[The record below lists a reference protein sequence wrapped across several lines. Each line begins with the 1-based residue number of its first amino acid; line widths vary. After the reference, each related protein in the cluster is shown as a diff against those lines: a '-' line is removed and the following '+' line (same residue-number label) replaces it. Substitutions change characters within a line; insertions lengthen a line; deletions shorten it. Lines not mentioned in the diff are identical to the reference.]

1 MMKAA
6 FTTGY
11 GGPEKIEY
19 AEDLPKPQ
27 LADEDHVMIKVAAA
41 SLNPIDGVRNRGYLR
56 FLVSDK
62 HPHIFGYDVA
72 GVVEDAGPKADGFS
86 VGDRV
91 YSRIP
96 LGPQGTVAE
105 YVSVKGEF
113 VSLAPS
119 NVSLSDASSF
129 PLVGLAV
136 VQAFRAGNL
145 KNGQT
150 IFISKGAGG
159 VGTFAIQL
167 AKHVYGCHVITTA
180 TEDKAQ
186 LLRDL
191 GADVVIDYT
200 KVNFRQVVKNV
211 DFSFDVSNE
220 PYAHAAITKRGGYVV
235 ALRGIPSP
243 EAIHDTFNYEVPF
256 VLAKAL
262 KVVNVTAY
270 AIRRLYGVQYHAFS
284 GRPSGADLA
293 EIKEYI
299 EKGQIKPVIDTMF
312 DIRNSRQ
319 AMEKVEGG
327 HSTGKVVVRVDTSV
341 DM

>member
-1 MMKAA
+1 MKAA

-11 GGPEKIEY
+11 GGPNKIEY
-19 AEDLPKPQ
+19 SEDLRKTQ
-27 LADEDHVMIKVAAA
+27 LQDEDHVLIKVAAA
-41 SLNPIDGVRNRGYLR
+41 SLNPIDGIRNRGYLR
-56 FLVSDK
+56 FLVADK
-62 HPHIFGYDVA
+62 HPHVFGYDVA
-72 GVVEDAGPKADGFS
+72 GVVEEAGPKANGFNT
-86 VGDRV
+86 GDRV

-96 LGPQGTVAE
+96 VGPQGTVAE
-105 YVSVKGEF
+105 YVSVKSEY
-113 VSLAPS
+113 VAVAPS

-145 KNGQT
+145 QKGQT
-150 IFISKGAGG
+150 VFISKGAGG

-180 TEDKAQ
+180 TESKAQ

-200 KVNFRQVVKNV
+200 KVSFRTVVKNV

-220 PYAHAAITKRGGYVV
+220 PYAHAAVTKRGGYVV

-256 VLAKAL
+256 VLARAL

-270 AIRRLYGVQYHAFS
+270 GVRRLYGVEYHAFS
-284 GRPSGADLA
+284 GRPSGEDLA
-293 EIKEYI
+293 EIRGYI
-299 EKGQIKPVIDTMF
+299 EAGKIRPVIDTMF
-312 DIRNSRQ
+312 DIRNARQ

-327 HSTGKVVVRVDTSV
+327 HATGKVVVRVDPGV
-341 DM
+341 DV

>member
-19 AEDLPKPQ
+19 AEDLPKT
-27 LADEDHVMIKVAAA
+27 LLGAEDHVRIKVAAA
-41 SLNPIDGVRNRGYLR
+41 SLNPIDGIRNRGYLR

-62 HPHIFGYDVA
+62 HPHVFGYDVA
-72 GVVEDAGPKADGFS
+72 GVVESVGPNAGGFN

-96 LGPQGTVAE
+96 VGPHGTVAE
-105 YVSVKGEF
+105 YVSVKSEF
-113 VSLAPS
+113 VALAPS
-119 NVSLSDASSF
+119 NVSLSDASSL

-136 VQAFRAGNL
+136 VQAFRVGNL
-145 KNGQT
+145 QKGQT

-180 TEDKAQ
+180 TEAKAQ

-200 KVNFRQVVKNV
+200 KVSFRTVVKNV
-211 DFSFDVSNE
+211 DFSFDVTKE
-220 PYAHAAITKRGGYVV
+220 PYAHAAVTKRGGSVV

-243 EAIHDTFNYEVPF
+243 EAIHDTFNYEPPF
-256 VLAKAL
+256 VIARML
-262 KVVNVTAY
+262 KVVNVAAY
-270 AIRRLYGVQYHAFS
+270 VIRRLYGVEYHAFS
-284 GRPSGADLA
+284 GRASGADLA
-293 EIKEYI
+293 EITKYVE
-299 EKGQIKPVIDTMF
+299 EGKIKPVIDTMF
-312 DIRNSRQ
+312 DIRNARQ
-319 AMEKVEGG
+319 AMEKVESG
-327 HSTGKVVVRVDTSV
+327 HATGKVVVRVDTSV
-341 DM
+341 DL

>member
-19 AEDLPKPQ
+19 AEDLPKT
-27 LADEDHVMIKVAAA
+27 LIGAEDHVRIKVAAA
-41 SLNPIDGVRNRGYLR
+41 SLNPIDGIRNRGYLR
-56 FLVSDK
+56 FMVADK

-72 GVVEDAGPKADGFS
+72 GVVEAVGPKAEGFN

-96 LGPQGTVAE
+96 VGPQGTVAE
-105 YVSVKGEF
+105 YVSVQSKF
-113 VSLAPS
+113 VALAPS

-136 VQAFRAGNL
+136 VQAFRLGNL
-145 KNGQT
+145 QKGQT
-150 IFISKGAGG
+150 IFISKGASG

-180 TEDKAQ
+180 TEAKAQ

-200 KVNFRQVVKNV
+200 EVSFRQVVTNV
-211 DFSFDVSNE
+211 DFSLDVSNE
-220 PYAHAAITKRGGYVV
+220 PYAHAAVTKRGGSVV

-243 EAIHDTFNYEVPF
+243 EAIHETFNYQPPSVI
-256 VLAKAL
+256 AKML
-262 KVVNVTAY
+262 KVVNVAAY
-270 AIRRLYGVQYHAFS
+270 LIRRVYGVNYHVLS
-284 GRPSGADLA
+284 GRASGEDLA
-293 EIKEYI
+293 EIAGYVEA
-299 EKGQIKPVIDTMF
+299 GQIKPVIDTMF
-312 DIRNSRQ
+312 DIRNARQ
-319 AMEKVEGG
+319 AMEKVEAG
-327 HSTGKVVVRVDTSV
+327 HATGKIVVRVDTSV
-341 DM
+341 DV